1 MTIRYTTRQ
10 DAIEQAIMPALT
22 EGEYDYEAI
31 CYEAFDW
38 KIDTNERGQELLN
51 TGGFEQT
58 VSDEEFWEIVAR
70 HDADRIKA
78 VLAELEE
85 ITAKRQQL
93 GDRRDEIVRDLMQ
106 TSVARKRLARAA
118 GLKEARLYQIRDGR
132 R

>member
-22 EGEYDYEAI
+22 EGDYDYEAI

-38 KIDTNERGQELLN
+38 KIDTNEQGQELLH

-58 VSDEEFWEIVAR
+58 VTDEEFWEIAAR
-70 HDADRIKA
+70 HDTDRIKA

-93 GDRRDEIVRDLMQ
+93 GGRRDEIVRDLMQ
-106 TSVARKRLARAA
+106 TSVARKRLAQAA